1 MNNPPWPWL
10 LDAPHRPWCIAHRG
24 FSDRA
29 FDNSL
34 QAFDLAAAA
43 GADFWEVDVRTT
55 CDGELVAWHDATLK
69 KLGLP
74 DSRVEELTCAG
85 FLKACAAAGRPM
97 PRLHDV
103 IERALSSGSGLYI
116 DAKDRHALD
125 AAPECMARMGV
136 ERGIIASF
144 DARALAELGDSGCA
158 YPRSILVR
166 RGGDPI
172 ACALAADARL
182 LHLCWEWADV
192 PAIELISSGLLA
204 QAEQHGL
211 HTVLWHE
218 ERPLVLQQLLRIR
231 VRGICTNDPERMLAG
246 RSDRR

>member
-1 MNNPPWPWL
+1 MKNLSWPWL
-10 LDAPHRPWCIAHRG
+10 LDTPRRPWCIAHRG

-34 QAFDLAAAA
+34 QAFDLAAVA
-43 GADFWEVDVRTT
+43 GADFWEVDIRTT
-55 CDGELVAWHDATLK
+55 RDGELVAWHDNTLE

-74 DSRVEELTCAG
+74 DLRIAELGCAELLEACAG
-85 FLKACAAAGRPM
+85 AGQPM
-97 PRLHDV
+97 ARLHDV
-103 IERALSSGSGLYI
+103 IERAFLSGSGLYI
-116 DAKDRHALD
+116 DAKDRHALH

-144 DARALAELGDSGCA
+144 DARALAELGDRGCT
-158 YPRSILVR
+158 YPRSVLVR
-166 RGGDPI
+166 RGTDPI
-172 ACALAADARL
+172 ACALAAGARL

-192 PAIELISSGLLA
+192 PAIELTGSGLLA
-204 QAEQHGL
+204 RAEEHGL

-218 ERPLVLQQLLRIR
+218 ERPAVLRQLLRLR

-246 RSDRR
+246 RSGHR